1 MNRLYYSRV
10 EAGRELARLLSR
22 TVLVP
27 PVLVVA
33 LPRGGVPVGFEVAE
47 HLNAPLDILVV
58 RKVGA
63 PEQPELACGAV
74 ASGGVVVWNQQV
86 LRSLQVAPGD
96 LQMTVEAEQEEVRR
110 REGILRG
117 AQGCEALNPQAAT
130 VLLVDDGIA
139 TGATMKAAVEVVRR
153 GGPAQVVVCVPV
165 APEETCREFEQ
176 LGCQVVCPIRV
187 SNGAFSSV
195 GEWYE
200 DFTQVGTE
208 ECRQLLLRSRKRAGM
223 AVLAHQN
230 SAHRQP
236 RNCRF

>member
-1 MNRLYYSRV
+1 MNRLFYSRL
-10 EAGRELARLLSR
+10 EAGRELARLVSR
-22 TVLVP
+22 TTLRP

-33 LPRGGVPVGFEVAE
+33 LPRGGVPVAFEVAE
-47 HLNAPLDILVV
+47 QLNAPLDILVV

-86 LRSLQVAPGD
+86 LRSLQVTPSD
-96 LQMTVEAEQEEVRR
+96 LQKTVEAEQEEVRR
-110 REGILRG
+110 REGIMRG
-117 AQGCEALNPQAAT
+117 SQGCEALSPHGAT

-139 TGATMKAAVEVVRR
+139 TGATMKAAVEAVRR

-165 APEETCREFEQ
+165 APEATCRELEQ
-176 LGCQVVCPIRV
+176 LGCQVICPIRV

-200 DFTQVGTE
+200 DFSQVETE
-208 ECRQLLLRSRKRAGM
+208 ECRQLLLRSRKIAGV
-223 AVLAHQN
+223 AALV
-230 SAHRQP
+230 RQQP
-236 RNCRF
+236 LTQPPP